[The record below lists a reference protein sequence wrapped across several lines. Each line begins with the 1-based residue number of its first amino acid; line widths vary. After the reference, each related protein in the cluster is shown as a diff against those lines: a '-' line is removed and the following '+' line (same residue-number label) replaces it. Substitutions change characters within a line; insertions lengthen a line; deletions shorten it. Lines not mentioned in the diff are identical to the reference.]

1 MKTLFTTIIV
11 LLFSMALSAQKT
23 FTLKVTVDNAK
34 NDRGTIIYSLS
45 TENQF
50 MKAAPLQSATAEIK
64 GGVAVAIFENIPAG
78 EYAIMVLHD
87 KNGNNQMDFTDQG
100 MPHEAY
106 GMSNNPMS
114 YGPPS
119 WNDAKITIE
128 NDKEIA
134 IRL

>member
-1 MKTLFTTIIV
+1 MKTLFTSILV
-11 LLFSMALSAQKT
+11 LLFSMALSAQET

-34 NDRGTIIYSLS
+34 SDNGTMVYSLS

-50 MKAAPLQSATAEIK
+50 MKAAPLQSATIEIK
-64 GGVAVAIFENIPAG
+64 DGVAVAIFENIPAG

-100 MPHEAY
+100 MPKEAY

-119 WNDAKITIE
+119 WDDAKITIE
-128 NDKEIA
+128 SDKEIA
-134 IRL
+134 VRL